1 MELSGDPSGS
11 RKWESYLITVPKS
24 NTFAKKEAKKG
35 ANEYVK
41 IFNSDLGNH
50 GKPKGSRWILL
61 RPYTFYVKV

>member
-1 MELSGDPSGS
+1 M
-11 RKWESYLITVPKS
+11 KINYFAIF